1 MVVRVLKLTVS
12 SQYTALNFIKE
23 NYQHASWSILNN
35 QCKSDIAISWIQQFI
50 SKPENTTAAALD
62 SKEIDKIKE
71 VLNTYHQS
79 APTSLS
85 QNMTQ

>member
-1 MVVRVLKLTVS
+1 LFHYIAS
-12 SQYTALNFIKE
+12 SFIRE

-35 QCKSDIAISWIQQFI
+35 QCKSEIAISWIQQFI
-50 SKPENTTAAALD
+50 SKPENTTAATLD

-71 VLNTYHQS
+71 VLNTYRQS
-79 APTSLS
+79 APTLSS